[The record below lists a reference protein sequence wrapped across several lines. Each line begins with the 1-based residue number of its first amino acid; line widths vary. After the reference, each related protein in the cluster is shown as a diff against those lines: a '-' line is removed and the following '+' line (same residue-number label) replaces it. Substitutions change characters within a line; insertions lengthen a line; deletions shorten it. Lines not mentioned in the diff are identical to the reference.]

1 MREWIIVYHGPSG
14 TEEIDTF
21 DTLEEAERML
31 LEYKLALRNGFH
43 GSLSLRSR
51 IVR

>member
-1 MREWIIVYHGPSG
+1 MCEWIIIYHGPSG
-14 TEEIDTF
+14 AEEIDTF
-21 DTLEEAERML
+21 DTRAEAERML
-31 LEYKLALRNGFH
+31 LEYKLAFRNSD